1 MRTKTFS
8 VALVLLFAGP
18 VGCSSSGSSEPGTLT
33 PTVDPQPGV
42 VVSQAEMP
50 DACKSAAAK
59 KYNQNPSNI
68 QTMPAKQNRGTF
80 TVDGQYPPKTRDGK
94 KFSCLFSSDGKL
106 MSVDDN

>member
-1 MRTKTFS
+1 MRTKTLS
-8 VALVLLFAGP
+8 VSLALVVAGL

-33 PTVDPQPGV
+33 PTVDAQPGV
-42 VVSQAEMP
+42 VVSESEMP

-59 KYNQNPSNI
+59 KYNQKPSNI

-94 KFSCLFSSDGKL
+94 KFSCLFSSDRKL